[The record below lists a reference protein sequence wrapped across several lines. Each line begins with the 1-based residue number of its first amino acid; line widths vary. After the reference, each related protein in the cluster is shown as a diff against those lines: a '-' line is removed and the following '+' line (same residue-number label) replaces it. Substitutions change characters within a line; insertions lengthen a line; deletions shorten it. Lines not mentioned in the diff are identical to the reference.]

1 MIVTMVVRTV
11 KEVGELPLQAFMVVI
26 CMQIIKLVFGRRIVV
41 TVSFLR
47 GLTLVMMMMFLPPSI
62 HVCQLAMPMSMSM
75 AMASYIQLDNNIVL
89 Q

>member
-1 MIVTMVVRTV
+1 MIVAMVVCTV
-11 KEVGELPLQAFMVVI
+11 EEVGELPLQAFMMVI
-26 CMQIIKLVFGRRIVV
+26 CMQIINFVFGHRSVV

-47 GLTLVMMMMFLPPSI
+47 GLMLVMMFLPPSI